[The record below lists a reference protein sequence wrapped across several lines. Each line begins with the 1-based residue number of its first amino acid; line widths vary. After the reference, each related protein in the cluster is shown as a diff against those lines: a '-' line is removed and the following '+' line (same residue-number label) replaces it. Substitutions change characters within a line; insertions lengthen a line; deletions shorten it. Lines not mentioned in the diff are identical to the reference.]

1 MFRGFTVNF
10 FDRAPGPLRF
20 ALPPSFRLF
29 WFFWGAKKGHFFWVE
44 AKKVGRLQS
53 VGGRRTESSVRDDSP
68 KSFALRPL
76 WKKGRQ

>member
-44 AKKVGRLQS
+44 AKKVGRGQEDSGQRDARS
-53 VGGRRTESSVRDDSP
+53 VAADL
-68 KSFALRPL
+68 F
-76 WKKGRQ
+76 